1 MRKKYA
7 LLLVLSVL
15 LLCLPQPRAQAVL
28 TERNIRVGLY
38 YGSNALSSANL
49 QNVTGYGSGY
59 QVGWIDESGQ
69 FTALGYLP
77 NVYLTVYPDTT
88 SHVETGQTFWTYDE
102 ARAWADMLGAGA
114 FPVYA
119 GGVYTVRTGS
129 YDSYFDAQS
138 AAYQYGY
145 SPIEASPTGYT
156 VCDTQSGEILF
167 EFDMNGTRL
176 AIAPV
181 YDQFSGNSG
190 AQTWF
195 KGHKYYGMFE
205 YGRDRSGI
213 AVSNVVG
220 MEDYIRGVIPYEMSP
235 SWPLEALKA
244 QAVCARTYAYANLG
258 KHAADGFDICNS
270 TDCQVYYGTSK
281 ANERT
286 DQAVSETRGMCI
298 TYGGELISAVYYS
311 SNGGASENSENIWS
325 KALPYLRAVRDDF
338 ERQTNVSHTDW
349 TYELTLHDIT
359 AILRERGNEFT
370 GSIVHAYAEYTE
382 AGNVKS
388 LTFIDSAG
396 KKIVYTGERCR
407 SVFNVSGYN
416 IHVYSQRFIFEDKY
430 AMRIESCDEIT
441 TIGAG
446 GVSTPSVGGASGS
459 ATVAMSGVITNSG
472 TIPGASKYGG
482 SAPVLS
488 ASGTET
494 ADTVAIISGA
504 SGFAVTS
511 GTGNVSAGTVS
522 AASLPVPSSCSGT
535 FVIRGSGNGHNVGLS
550 QYGAKAMAELGYT
563 FEQILSFYYTGISL
577 VTEY

>member
-1 MRKKYA
+1 MRKKCA

-28 TERNIRVGLY
+28 AESSIKVGLY

-49 QNVTGYGSGY
+49 QNVSGYGSGY
-59 QVGWIDESGQ
+59 QVGWLDEAGR
-69 FTALGYLP
+69 FNALGFLP

-88 SHVETGQTFWTYDE
+88 SHMETGQTFWTYDE
-102 ARAWADMLGAGA
+102 ARAWADTLGAGA
-114 FPVYA
+114 FPAYA

-129 YDSYFDAQS
+129 YGSYFDAQN
-138 AAYQYGY
+138 AAFQYGY
-145 SPIEASPTGYT
+145 NAAEASPTGYT

-176 AIAPV
+176 AISPV
-181 YDQFSGNSG
+181 YDQFSGNEG
-190 AQTWF
+190 AETWF
-195 KGHKYYGMFE
+195 KGRKYRGMFE
-205 YGRDRSGI
+205 YGRDGSGVC
-213 AVSNVVG
+213 VSNVVG

-244 QAVCARTYAYANLG
+244 QAICARTYAYANLG

-270 TDCQVYYGTSK
+270 TDCQVYYGTGS
-281 ANERT
+281 ANVRT

-298 TYGGELISAVYYS
+298 TYDGELISAVYYS
-311 SNGGASENSENIWS
+311 SNGGASESSENVWT
-325 KALPYLRAVRDDF
+325 KPLPYLRAVRDDF
-338 ERQTNVSHTDW
+338 ERQTNVSHTNW
-349 TYELTLHDIT
+349 TYELTLDDIT

-370 GSIVHAYAEYTE
+370 GSVVHAYATYTD

-388 LTFIDSAG
+388 LTFIDAAG
-396 KKIVYTGERCR
+396 KEIVYTGERCR

-441 TIGAG
+441 SVGAG
-446 GVSTPSVGGASGS
+446 SSSAPSGGGASGS
-459 ATVAMSGVITNSG
+459 ADVASSGVITSG
-472 TIPGASKYGG
+472 GTVLGAGKYGA

-488 ASGTET
+488 ASGTEI
-494 ADTVAIISGA
+494 ADTVATISGT
-504 SGFAVTS
+504 SGFSVTS
-511 GTGNVSAGTVS
+511 GTGGAPAGTIS
-522 AASLPVPSSCSGT
+522 AASLPVPTSCSGT
-535 FVIRGSGNGHNVGLS
+535 FVIRGNGNGHNVGLS

-577 VTEY
+577 ITAY